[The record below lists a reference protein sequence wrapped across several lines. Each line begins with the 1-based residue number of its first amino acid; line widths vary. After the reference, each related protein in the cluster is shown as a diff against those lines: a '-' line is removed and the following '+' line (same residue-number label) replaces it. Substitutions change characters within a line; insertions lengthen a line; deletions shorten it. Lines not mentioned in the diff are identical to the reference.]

1 MEVFDLHMEIE
12 DLLDAEKIFD
22 KCDWSNRKDIGEKLA
37 EYIKKISQILWGQIL
52 SSEKIVKIATQLSEA
67 ILEDIEVHDYT
78 LNIWNENMRANKC
91 TGAYNSREKEK
102 LEGFIDRMFPITDD
116 KSQHGLAKYT
126 MRYGGKDPIKL
137 EKGIKSDKKYLDD
150 FVGRELYKKIYPV
163 FWLEMLNRNRKGETD
178 DAECLIEPIRLETE
192 KEQYLFALLLDERTV
207 DISENTIFS
216 GIQRL
221 YTARYKR
228 AKKAVNKYDM
238 QKAEDRLHFV
248 RWMKK
253 CLLDENKKGNMNKTV
268 FTNNLVTMREIIELG
283 KDDNIIDI
291 PAFIFLL
298 DRLTGWIEFYNFVSL
313 RDEMGGK
320 FHISVNEEK
329 DRLIQD
335 DLKKTY
341 EMIDSL
347 LDMITECTDTDE
359 LEELVC
365 EAAKCI
371 YYRDDLEYE
380 LTSNDNAEP
389 DYADFEEVIEFTHI
403 AFLYVWGK
411 IVREDEGLMRE
422 HHGILGKRFMESMSR
437 AYEQI
442 YSKRQYVKN
451 DADLSSKWYESLY
464 NELFVD
470 DISNVNKATKMDALD
485 FYDVYITYTK

>member
-22 KCDWSNRKDIGEKLA
+22 KCDWSNRKSVGEKLA
-37 EYIKKISQILWGQIL
+37 EYIKNISQILWGQIL

-78 LNIWNENMRANKC
+78 LNIWNENMGANKC

-102 LEGFIDRMFPITDD
+102 LEEFIDRMFPITDD

-228 AKKAVNKYDM
+228 AKKAVSKYDM
-238 QKAEDRLHFV
+238 QKAEDRLRFV

-268 FTNNLVTMREIIELG
+268 FKNNLVTMREIIELG
-283 KDDNIIDI
+283 KDVDIIDI
-291 PAFIFLL
+291 PAFIF
-298 DRLTGWIEFYNFVSL
+298 Y
-313 RDEMGGK
+313 
-320 FHISVNEEK
+320 
-329 DRLIQD
+329 
-335 DLKKTY
+335 
-341 EMIDSL
+341 
-347 LDMITECTDTDE
+347 
-359 LEELVC
+359 
-365 EAAKCI
+365 
-371 YYRDDLEYE
+371 
-380 LTSNDNAEP
+380 
-389 DYADFEEVIEFTHI
+389 
-403 AFLYVWGK
+403 
-411 IVREDEGLMRE
+411 
-422 HHGILGKRFMESMSR
+422 
-437 AYEQI
+437 
-442 YSKRQYVKN
+442 
-451 DADLSSKWYESLY
+451 
-464 NELFVD
+464 
-470 DISNVNKATKMDALD
+470 
-485 FYDVYITYTK
+485 